1 MPVNI
6 EINDGNFSLGPDVG
20 FFYTASFS
28 LQALV
33 KVEADGTVVPP
44 TLFVTNSTFRNPV
57 KELHFDGTFFWT
69 LEDLP
74 SDLGIVIKKWRLFPF
89 KTFLFPNV
97 SPSEL
102 RWQDELTL
110 IHVPNIRWAAD
121 AFAIEHYHREFDG
134 SFLQGV
140 NSIRLNDVSKI
151 SIGDI
156 LYLGPSGFG
165 GFIGNEEQ
173 ITVLGIS
180 GNDISFFKAGGLENS
195 YLSQDP
201 VDFSQG
207 IFLFNQHS
215 FTGQEDDRGALIKFS
230 YPEKTQVLADT
241 GGKYANVTAA
251 DYDSTILC
259 WVRAFQIIQLN
270 IDNPTF
276 DLSTSQESNLVE
288 QDKKTLIEVF
298 DLIADLGANLYFKLQ
313 EKETTE
319 DLGSGTLTTVDFSPK
334 FNFQTISNL
343 PFVNS
348 VALEMEDTRFTAPFA
363 SADTIAIRAHV
374 RDQFNFPVLSKSV
387 QFSATINPFSNP
399 GVIGTFSPVI
409 DITNTSGIAETVY
422 TPSVTQDEILVDIQ
436 AEVL

>member
-6 EINDGNFSLGPDVG
+6 KISDGNFSFGPEAG
-20 FFYTASFS
+20 FFYTFNKSLDSF
-28 LQALV
+28 L
-33 KVEADGTVVPP
+33 KVEADGTVADTFII
-44 TLFVTNSTFRNPV
+44 TLSTFRNDV

-74 SDLGIVIKKWRLFPF
+74 SDLGLVIKKWRLFPF
-89 KTFLFPNV
+89 KTVFFPSV
-97 SPSEL
+97 TPSEL

-110 IHVPNIRWAAD
+110 IHRPNIRWKAD

-140 NSIRLNDVSKI
+140 SSIRLNDVSKI
-151 SIGDI
+151 SVGDI

-180 GNDISFFKAGGLENS
+180 GTDISFFKAGGLENS

-215 FTGQEDDRGALIKFS
+215 FSGTEDNLGALLKFA
-230 YPEKTQVLADT
+230 YPERALVFADT
-241 GGKYANVTAA
+241 GGKYASVTAS
-251 DYDSTILC
+251 DYDSPILS

-270 IDNPTF
+270 IDGPNF
-276 DLSTSQESNLVE
+276 NLNSSAEANLVE
-288 QDKKTLIEVF
+288 DDKRTLITVF
-298 DLIADLGANLYFKLQ
+298 DLISDLGANLYYKLQ
-313 EKETTE
+313 QKETSE
-319 DLGSGTLTTVDFSPK
+319 DLSSGALTTVDYAPK
-334 FNFQTISNL
+334 FNFETITTL

-348 VALEMEDTRFTAPFA
+348 VALEMVNTRFTEPFA
-363 SADTIAIRAHV
+363 SGDTIVIRALV
-374 RDQFNFPVLSKSV
+374 RDQFNFPVLNKSV
-387 QFSATINPFSNP
+387 QFKATINPFSDA
-399 GVIGTFSPVI
+399 GVIGTFSPTV
-409 DITNTSGIAETVY
+409 DITGVSGIADTIY
-422 TPSVTQDEILVDIQ
+422 TPSVTQGEILVDIE
-436 AEVL
+436 AKVL